1 MNYAKYI
8 VFFCLSLALMA
19 CGKGRS
25 GLADAIDPET
35 GSFQKYRTWK
45 AENGKMEIYGVDLRY
60 IQVFK
65 SKTSEKIDTA
75 AMDTEST
82 AKLSAIQ
89 NATAQLCHTSTSQ
102 LQNIENNVVYFG
114 EVKNQIGGDTI
125 QCSYM
130 KRYSDGIGSITMA
143 RNPTN

>member
-1 MNYAKYI
+1 
-8 VFFCLSLALMA
+8 MA

-45 AENGKMEIYGVDLRY
+45 AENGKWELYGVDLRN

-65 SKTSEKIDTA
+65 SKTSDKLDTA
-75 AMDTEST
+75 AMDTEAT
-82 AKLSAIQ
+82 AKLSDIQ
-89 NATAQLCHTSTSQ
+89 NATAQLCHASTSQ
-102 LQNIENNVVYFG
+102 LKNIQNDVVYFG
-114 EVKNQIGGDTI
+114 EVRTQIGGDI
-125 QCSYM
+125 VDCSYM
-130 KRYSDGIGSITMA
+130 KRYSDGLGSITMA